1 MTTGNIVYQENYFP
15 RPKDENK
22 IWRKI
27 ESGNHLLLL
36 APRRVGKSSM
46 IQFLK
51 DHPRDGYTVIY
62 SYVQACDSEQK
73 FYEKLLFDINQ
84 SEFINQDKLFNRQFR
99 ESMGKLAINF
109 SFEFVGVKIA
119 TDIKKQPVPLTQKTV
134 RQVLLEALKDND
146 IKIILAIDEFP
157 DVLLTIYE
165 QAGVGAAKAFL
176 ASIREL
182 CQDIEFS
189 RHVQFIFTGSIGLDT
204 LAKKLSL
211 SNLINMLTEVGISPL
226 TNEETYNFID
236 FYLKNQRISVQ
247 LSTSIKQLMIEQI
260 GWNMP
265 YYLSLVCDQMID
277 DDVDFN
283 QIDSQQV
290 LDSINR
296 LFAQEN
302 TTKFSHWRER
312 LNRLEPL
319 EKQFALKL
327 LQLVSQQEQ
336 TLSHAEA
343 FNLSQHADFR
353 DSVSFNY
360 VINALQTEG
369 YLFQEFIENS
379 SRYRFTS
386 PLLKRWW
393 QRYGN

>member
-1 MTTGNIVYQENYFP
+1 
-15 RPKDENK
+15 
-22 IWRKI
+22 
-27 ESGNHLLLL
+27 
-36 APRRVGKSSM
+36 
-46 IQFLK
+46 
-51 DHPRDGYTVIY
+51 
-62 SYVQACDSEQK
+62 
-73 FYEKLLFDINQ
+73 
-84 SEFINQDKLFNRQFR
+84 
-99 ESMGKLAINF
+99 
-109 SFEFVGVKIA
+109 
-119 TDIKKQPVPLTQKTV
+119 
-134 RQVLLEALKDND
+134 
-146 IKIILAIDEFP
+146 
-157 DVLLTIYE
+157 
-165 QAGVGAAKAFL
+165 
-176 ASIREL
+176 
-182 CQDIEFS
+182 
-189 RHVQFIFTGSIGLDT
+189 
-204 LAKKLSL
+204 
-211 SNLINMLTEVGISPL
+211 MLTEVGISPL